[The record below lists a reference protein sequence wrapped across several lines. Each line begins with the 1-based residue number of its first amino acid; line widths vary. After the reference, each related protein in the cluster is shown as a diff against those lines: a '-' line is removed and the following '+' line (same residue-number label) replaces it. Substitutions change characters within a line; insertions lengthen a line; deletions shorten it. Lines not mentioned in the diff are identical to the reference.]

1 MDGKTVYGGSWNKI
15 YRKYKEVEDQH
26 IIIPKSFIKLLRQ
39 RKTKRVLD
47 LGCGTGRHS
56 FHLARQGFK
65 VIAVDNSSEAL
76 KILKRKIKEQS
87 LINIYVKKGSL
98 DKIPLK
104 KSSVDAIICTKA
116 LSHGKLSDIKKYI
129 SEIYR
134 VLKPHGLILTDLL
147 SINDPD
153 FGKFK
158 EIEPRTFLDLPQ
170 EEEIPHYFAEK
181 KDIKELFSGFKIIS
195 IKERK
200 VPASKFRYEK
210 LYSVIYQ
217 IIAFKK

>member
-1 MDGKTVYGGSWNKI
+1 VKFLKQKKVKKI
-15 YRKYKEVEDQH
+15 
-26 IIIPKSFIKLLRQ
+26 
-39 RKTKRVLD
+39 LD
-47 LGCGTGRHS
+47 LACGTGRHS
-56 FHLARQGFK
+56 LHLAKQGFK
-65 VIAVDNSSEAL
+65 VIAVDSSSEAL
-76 KILKRKIKEQS
+76 KILKRKIKEQN

-129 SEIYR
+129 AEIFR
-134 VLKPHGLILTDLL
+134 VLKPRGLILVDLL

-158 EIEPRTFLDLPQ
+158 EIEPRTFLGLPQ

-181 KDIKELFSGFKIIS
+181 KDIKELFSKFKIIS
-195 IKERK
+195 IKERR
-200 VPASKFRYEK
+200 VPASKFRHDK
-210 LYSVIYQ
+210 LYTVIYQ
-217 IIAFKK
+217 IIAHKR